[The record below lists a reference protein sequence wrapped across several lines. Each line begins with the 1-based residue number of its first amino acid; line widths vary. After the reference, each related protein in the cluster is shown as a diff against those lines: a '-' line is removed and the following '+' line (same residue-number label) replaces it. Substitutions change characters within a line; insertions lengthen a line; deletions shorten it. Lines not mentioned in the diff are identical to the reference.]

1 VRPRRGRAAR
11 LGERPLHARAGPQV
25 GRAWLLG
32 RTRGVGWPGEGAGR
46 GRKRARGEELGRG
59 VERGN
64 GPRWAGVRGQV

>member
-25 GRAWLLG
+25 GR
-32 RTRGVGWPGEGAGR
+32 TRGGGWPGEGAGR